1 MARIDAEIRRIGG
14 IASTRELAAAGFSP
28 GYLRAATSS
37 RAITRVRKGW
47 YANADPDIDVL
58 RAWRVG
64 GRLACVSA
72 ASHHGLWVLDSWTTL
87 HVSVPVTAARLR
99 APRSHQRRL
108 ADTPDADTR
117 IHWDGPNRYGD
128 RAAVPVET
136 ALIQAFRCAGIDV
149 GFVLME
155 SALHLGMLDAAK
167 RQTVLSELPGG
178 LAKVAALASAD
189 SESGIES
196 MMKLILIRLGIPFRQ
211 QVVFDSIGRVDFV
224 IGDRLVIEV
233 DGRAFHSDAYRDR
246 KRDALL
252 SVAGR
257 RVLRFLYAQVVYEA
271 TIVEAAIVA
280 ALARSDHNRA

>member
-1 MARIDAEIRRIGG
+1 MARIEAEIRRIGG
-14 IASTRELAAAGFSP
+14 IASASELRAAGFSP

-37 RAITRVRKGW
+37 NTITRVRKGW
-47 YANADPDIDVL
+47 YANAGASVDVL

-72 ASHHGLWVLDSWTTL
+72 AAHHGLWVLGTWTTL

-108 ADTPDADTR
+108 VETPDADTR

-128 RAAVPVET
+128 RVAVPVEN
-136 ALIQAFRCAGIDV
+136 AIVQAFRCAGVDV
-149 GFVLME
+149 GFVIME
-155 SALHLGMLDAAK
+155 SALHLGVLDAAN
-167 RQTVLSELPGG
+167 RQLVLSELT
-178 LAKVAALASAD
+178 ATRRRIAAHATGD

-211 QVVFDSIGRVDFV
+211 QVTFDTVGRVDFV

-233 DGRAFHSDAYRDR
+233 DGRAFHADAYQDR
-246 KRDALL
+246 RRDALL

-257 RVLRFLYAQVVYEA
+257 RVLRFLYAQIVYEA
-271 TIVEAAIVA
+271 PLVEAAIVA
-280 ALARSDHNRA
+280 ALARADHNRA